1 MQHLLLFITFRSL
14 MHNNTKR
21 AGNTSQPDTLTIA
34 RWGEMGRENGGI
46 DGGAASF
53 TTSADIKEPSQ
64 QPRVG
69 GWRGFVFGAG
79 ETTTACDGF

>member
-1 MQHLLLFITFRSL
+1 
-14 MHNNTKR
+14 
-21 AGNTSQPDTLTIA
+21 
-34 RWGEMGRENGGI
+34 MGRENGGI

-79 ETTTACDGF
+79 ETTTACDGL